1 MPAPVSSVPEV
12 RSLAAVIA
20 TATII
25 GVGNS
30 MQPPL
35 ISIRLEA
42 AGLST
47 AWNGLLAAMPS
58 VAILAVG
65 AYFPL
70 LLKRYGLLPTF
81 YASTA
86 LAILCL
92 LLFPLSDNYWVWLAL
107 RLVMGATLG
116 LQWVISESWINSLA
130 AGPRRGTILG
140 LYVAAFSAG
149 LAVGPLLLS
158 LIGTIGYLSFVVC
171 AAIYALCG
179 LPLPL
184 AQKMKTL
191 PEHQKPLSFAN
202 VLRLAPAENIGS
214 FVNGATWGS
223 LLALFPL
230 YAMHLGHDTGEA
242 LRFLTAMC
250 VGSLICQPLIGR
262 AIDRFTPRLVL
273 MAAGLAQIIISMALA
288 AAVGVEIAV
297 WPLLLAWGA
306 SIGGMYTASLTGLGG
321 RFPEAD
327 LPAAST
333 AFTMVWEAGALTGP
347 LIIGVAMQGWDP
359 HGLAV
364 VTGVLGTVLAL
375 TSLHKGRIAATEPL

>member
-1 MPAPVSSVPEV
+1 MSASVSSVREV
-12 RSLAAVIA
+12 RSLAAVIV

-25 GVGNS
+25 GIGQS
-30 MQPPL
+30 MLPPL

-42 AGLST
+42 VGLST
-47 AWNGLLAAMPS
+47 AWNGLLAAMPA
-58 VAILAVG
+58 VAILATG
-65 AYFPL
+65 AYFPS
-70 LLKRYGLLPTF
+70 LLKRYGPLLTF
-81 YASTA
+81 YGCTS
-86 LAILCL
+86 LAIVCL
-92 LLFPLSDNYWVWLAL
+92 LLFPLSDNYWVWLVL
-107 RLVMGATLG
+107 RLVMGAMLG

-149 LAVGPLLLS
+149 LAIGPLLLS
-158 LIGTIGYLSFVVC
+158 LIGTAGYFSFVVC

-191 PEHQKPLSFAN
+191 QGNQKPLSLAT

-230 YAMHLGHDTGEA
+230 YAMHLGRDTGEA

-250 VGSLICQPLIGR
+250 VGSLISQPLIGW

-273 MAAGLAQIIISMALA
+273 VATGLAQIVISLALA

-333 AFTMVWEAGALTGP
+333 AFTMVWEAGALSGP
-347 LIIGVAMQGWDP
+347 LIIGVAMREWDP

-364 VTGVLGTVLAL
+364 VTGVLGTGLAL
-375 TSLHKGRIAATEPL
+375 TSLRKCRIATAEPL